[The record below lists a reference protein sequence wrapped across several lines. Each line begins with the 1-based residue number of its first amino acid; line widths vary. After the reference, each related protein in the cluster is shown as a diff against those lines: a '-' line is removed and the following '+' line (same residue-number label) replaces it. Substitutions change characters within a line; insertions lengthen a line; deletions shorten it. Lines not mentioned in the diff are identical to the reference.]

1 MTPATSGGVVAPMR
15 ALWLF
20 VCLVFLVAC
29 GAAPIPVALAP
40 APKSMAHLTFY
51 VLEHA
56 QLSGDMAGE
65 HAALQESL
73 PDAVSSALTKA
84 GFQVVTDKAQ
94 RHDAVVKVSAN
105 VTLIPS
111 FMTMQV
117 NGKIVKNA
125 QARVK
130 LNLEANGTKLDQVE
144 ADSSGG
150 NPEAQDALDR
160 VTSQLVNE
168 LETSKR
174 VVAFAKKGAPDGAA
188 VADASGDEPAEAVAA
203 PATKK
208 PGNKGNDDDSD
219 KPAPH
224 AALVGAA
231 QPQAYALVIGIEKY
245 RDVPPPVGA
254 RGDAEKFAKLAHS
267 SLGVPEENIRTAYDD
282 RATKGDIEKQLR
294 WLKANVE
301 TGGRI
306 YFYFAGHGAPDATNG
321 TPYLLPYDGDP
332 KFVDQTAIQL
342 SSVLSQ
348 LSDTK
353 AGDVLAILDS
363 CFSGAGGR
371 SVLPPGARPLVR
383 VHETAVP
390 AAGARL
396 AVLSA
401 SGGGEISGPVASG
414 TGGLF
419 TKHVADGLA
428 GQADADG
435 DGKLSLKE
443 LFDFVKPR
451 VAKEA
456 RRDNREQTP
465 QLTTG
470 RNVGDGGG
478 FVVASFKGKR

>member
-1 MTPATSGGVVAPMR
+1 MR
-15 ALWLF
+15 AFWLF
-20 VCLVFLVAC
+20 ASLVFLVAC
-29 GAAPIPVALAP
+29 GAAPLPVALSP

-65 HAALQESL
+65 HAGLQESL

-94 RHDAVVKVSAN
+94 RHDAEVKVSAN
-105 VTLIPS
+105 VTLVPS

-125 QARVK
+125 AARVK
-130 LNLEANGTKLDQVE
+130 LNLETGGSKLDQVE
-144 ADSSGG
+144 ADSTGG

-160 VTSQLVNE
+160 VTAQLVNE
-168 LETSKR
+168 LEASKR
-174 VVAFAKKGAPDGAA
+174 VATFAKKGAPAADA
-188 VADASGDEPAEAVAA
+188 VADASADEPADPAPDAA
-203 PATKK
+203 PKK
-208 PGNKGNDDDSD
+208 AAKKGDDDD
-219 KPAPH
+219 GEKPAAH
-224 AALVGAA
+224 AAALTGTA

-245 RDVPPPVGA
+245 RDVPPPAGA
-254 RGDAEKFAKLAHS
+254 RGDAEKFARLAHS

-301 TGGRI
+301 SGGRI

-342 SSVLSQ
+342 SSVLAQ

-390 AAGARL
+390 AAGSRL

-401 SGGGEISGPVASG
+401 SGGGEISGPVVNGS
-414 TGGLF
+414 GGLF
-419 TKHVADGLA
+419 TKHVADALA

>member
-1 MTPATSGGVVAPMR
+1 
-15 ALWLF
+15 
-20 VCLVFLVAC
+20 VFLVAC
-29 GAAPIPVALAP
+29 GAAPLPVALSP

-65 HAALQESL
+65 HAALQDSL

-125 QARVK
+125 AARVK
-130 LNLEANGTKLDQVE
+130 LNLEAGGTKLDQVE
-144 ADSSGG
+144 ADSTGG

-168 LETSKR
+168 LEASKR
-174 VVAFAKKGAPDGAA
+174 VVAFAKKGAPEGGA
-188 VADASGDEPAEAVAA
+188 VADTSADEPAPAA
-203 PATKK
+203 DEPAAKS
-208 PGNKGNDDDSD
+208 PGKKGNSDDDGD
-219 KPAPH
+219 RPAPH

-254 RGDAEKFAKLAHS
+254 RGDAEKFARLARS

-282 RATKGDIEKQLR
+282 RATRGDIEKQLR

-301 TGGRI
+301 PGGRI

-342 SSVLSQ
+342 SSVLAQ

-383 VHETAVP
+383 VRETAVP
-390 AAGARL
+390 AAGSRL
-396 AVLSA
+396 AVFSA

-414 TGGLF
+414 SGGLF
-419 TKHVADGLA
+419 TKHLADGLA

-465 QLTTG
+465 TLTTG

>member
-1 MTPATSGGVVAPMR
+1 MR
-15 ALWLF
+15 AFWLF
-20 VCLVFLVAC
+20 LSLVFVVAC
-29 GAAPIPVALAP
+29 GAAPLPVALSP

-51 VLEHA
+51 VLDHA
-56 QLSGDMAGE
+56 QLSGDMAAE

-105 VTLIPS
+105 VTLLPS

-125 QARVK
+125 LARVK
-130 LNLEANGTKLDQVE
+130 LNLEANGTKLDQIE

-160 VTSQLVNE
+160 VTAELVNS
-168 LETSKR
+168 LEKSSR
-174 VVAFAKKGAPDGAA
+174 VAAFAKKGAPEGSA
-188 VADASGDEPAEAVAA
+188 VADASGDDAADPGDAPAPKAA
-203 PATKK
+203 PKK
-208 PGNKGNDDDSD
+208 SHDDDD
-219 KPAPH
+219 AERPAPRA
-224 AALVGAA
+224 AALAGAA
-231 QPQAYALVIGIEKY
+231 QPKAYALVIGIEKY
-245 RDVPPPVGA
+245 RDVPPPTGA
-254 RGDAEKFAKLAHS
+254 RGDAEKFARLAHTA
-267 SLGVPEENIRTAYDD
+267 LGVPEENIRTAYDD

-301 TGGRI
+301 PGGRI
-306 YFYFAGHGAPDATNG
+306 YFYFSGHGAPDATNG

-332 KFVDQTAIQL
+332 KFIDQTAIQL
-342 SSVLSQ
+342 SNVLAS

-383 VHETAVP
+383 MKETPVP
-390 AAGARL
+390 AGARL

-401 SGGGEISGPVASG
+401 SGGGEISGPVPNG

-428 GQADADG
+428 GQADTDG

-443 LFDFVKPR
+443 LYDFVKPR
-451 VAKEA
+451 VAKDA

-465 QLTTG
+465 TLTTG

-478 FVVASFKGKR
+478 FVVAAFKGKK

>member
-1 MTPATSGGVVAPMR
+1 MR
-15 ALWLF
+15 AFWLF
-20 VCLVFLVAC
+20 LSLVFIVAC
-29 GAAPIPVALAP
+29 GAAPLPVVLSP
-40 APKSMAHLTFY
+40 APKVMAHLTFY
-51 VLEHA
+51 VIDRAH
-56 QLSGDMAGE
+56 LSGDQAEE

-73 PDAVSSALTKA
+73 PDAVSSALTRA

-105 VTLIPS
+105 VTLMKS
-111 FMTMQV
+111 FVTMQV
-117 NGKIVKNA
+117 NGKIVKDA
-125 QARVK
+125 LARVK
-130 LNLEANGTKLDQVE
+130 LNIEAGGTKLDQIQ

-160 VTSQLVNE
+160 VTAELVNG
-168 LETSKR
+168 LEKSSR
-174 VVAFAKKGAPDGAA
+174 VVAFAKKGAPEGAA
-188 VADASGDEPAEAVAA
+188 VADTSSDEPVDHGDA
-203 PATKK
+203 PAPKTAAKK
-208 PGNKGNDDDSD
+208 ASDDDGER
-219 KPAPH
+219 PAPRA
-224 AALVGAA
+224 AALAGAA
-231 QPQAYALVIGIEKY
+231 QPKAYALVIGIEKY
-245 RDVPPPVGA
+245 RDVPPPTGA
-254 RGDAEKFAKLAHS
+254 RGDAEKFAHLAHS
-267 SLGVPEENIRTAYDD
+267 ALGVPEENIRTAYDD

-301 TGGRI
+301 DGGRI
-306 YFYFAGHGAPDATNG
+306 YFYFSGHGAPDATNG

-332 KFVDQTAIQL
+332 KFIEQTAIQL
-342 SSVLSQ
+342 SNVLAS
-348 LSDTK
+348 LSATK

-383 VHETAVP
+383 MKETPVP
-390 AAGARL
+390 AGARL

-401 SGGGEISGPVASG
+401 SGGGEISGPVPNG

-428 GQADADG
+428 GQADGDG

-443 LFDFVKPR
+443 LYDFVKPR

-465 QLTTG
+465 TLTTG

-478 FVVASFKGKR
+478 FVVASFKGKK